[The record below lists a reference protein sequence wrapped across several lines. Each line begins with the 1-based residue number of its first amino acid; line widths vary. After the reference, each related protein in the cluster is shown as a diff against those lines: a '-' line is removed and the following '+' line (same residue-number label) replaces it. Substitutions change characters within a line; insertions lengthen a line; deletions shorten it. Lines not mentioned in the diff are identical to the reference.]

1 VILVVALLAL
11 LALAPAAGAAVLA
24 EEDSTELANALAE
37 ATAAQGVCYGWR
49 IEVSDFAGTE
59 GGLEAGSNFG
69 PGTPLDRSRTE
80 CREGL
85 FVELVGDIVYT
96 SETSESEDSAAW
108 DIESNLEDAP
118 DIDEVEA
125 LGYDTGDLLGDDND
139 LAIINAAGAL
149 PQLVAEHGQA
159 EPVPF
164 EPAAREPGTSGAPS
178 GDTGND
184 LLREN
189 GTLILLC
196 LALTLGGLSWL
207 WLLRRDARRPGA
219 RHERERNRST
229 PTTP

>member
-1 VILVVALLAL
+1 MIVVVAVLAL
-11 LALAPAAGAAVLA
+11 LAFAPSAGAAILA
-24 EEDSTELANALAE
+24 EEDSAELANALAE
-37 ATAAQGVCYGWR
+37 ATEAQGVCYGWR
-49 IEVSDFAGTE
+49 IDVSDFAGTE

-80 CREGL
+80 CRDGK
-85 FVELVGDIVYT
+85 FVELVGEVVYT

-108 DIESNLEDAP
+108 DIDSNVENP
-118 DIDEVEA
+118 PEIDEVEA

-164 EPAAREPGTSGAPS
+164 APEAREPGTGGEAS

-196 LALTLGGLSWL
+196 LALTLGGLLWL
-207 WLLRRDARRPGA
+207 WLLRRDAA
-219 RHERERNRST
+219 RHRELRERRRT
-229 PTTP
+229 RPTTP